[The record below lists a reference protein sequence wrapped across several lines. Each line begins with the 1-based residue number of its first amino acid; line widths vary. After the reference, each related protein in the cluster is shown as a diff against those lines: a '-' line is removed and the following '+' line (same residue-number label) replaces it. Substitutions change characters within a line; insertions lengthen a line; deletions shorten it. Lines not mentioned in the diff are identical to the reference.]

1 MINCPYC
8 ENFREDRVEPEH
20 RVTQKNRGFNH
31 RGCQHPTSGGLNS
44 SIPPSIF
51 CLSALFT
58 CLAFWTFTKQQSL
71 CQTMYLVHFYEYR
84 EVNRTYIK
92 HISKPS
98 WVSVQGNRHDYHSEA
113 CHAAIQGTHTWETD
127 RQTITHMQTHTR
139 THACTHAQARAHTF
153 HGGAVLSG
161 IRAPLLEGQHLPLIL
176 GKLLSS

>member
-20 RVTQKNRGFNH
+20 RVTQKNRGLNH

-71 CQTMYLVHFYEYR
+71 CQTHVLGTFLRVQRSEQNIYQ
-84 EVNRTYIK
+84 TYIK
-92 HISKPS
+92 AILGFGSGEQTWLS
-98 WVSVQGNRHDYHSEA
+98 QRSTSCCHSRNTYLKDW
-113 CHAAIQGTHTWETD
+113 QTD
-127 RQTITHMQTHTR
+127 NN

-176 GKLLSS
+176 GQLLSS